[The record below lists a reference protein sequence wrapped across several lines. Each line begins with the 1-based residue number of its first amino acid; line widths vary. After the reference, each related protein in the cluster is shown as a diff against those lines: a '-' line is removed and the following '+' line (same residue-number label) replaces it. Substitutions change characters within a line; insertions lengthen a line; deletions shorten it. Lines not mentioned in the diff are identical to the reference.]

1 MRGRNAEIKNEM
13 SVIALLYLFITWG
26 VTAVIVA
33 AIVLI
38 VLRALFNYMDVNP
51 FSWSARTVGRVTDPL
66 VMPVRRV
73 LVAFRIDPRA
83 APFIAVILIIV
94 AGYLVVQVAGTIL
107 NTVQGIISAMTS
119 GRAGAPVAIIGY
131 VIYGFLGLYTLA
143 IFIRIIFSWLSMSY
157 ANPLMR
163 FLFRATEP
171 LLGAVRRFVPPVGMF
186 DISPMLAFVIVWIC
200 QAAVA
205 ATLLAGWPTRF
216 F

>member
-1 MRGRNAEIKNEM
+1 M
-13 SVIALLYLFITWG
+13 SVITLLYLFIQWG

-33 AIVLI
+33 AILLI
-38 VLRALFNYMDVNP
+38 VLRSLFNYMDVNP
-51 FSWSARTVGRVTDPL
+51 FSWSPRTVGRVTDPL
-66 VMPVRRV
+66 IMPVRRV
-73 LVAFRIDPRA
+73 LIAFRIDPRA

-94 AGYLVVQVAGTIL
+94 AGYLVVQVAGGVL
-107 NTVQGIISAMTS
+107 NTVAGIIFALSS
-119 GRAGAPVAIIGY
+119 GRVGTPVAIIGY

-157 ANPLMR
+157 ANPWMR

-186 DISPMLAFVIVWIC
+186 DISPMLAFLIVWIC